1 VDSSHSLEKRQYTKI
16 QNRLSIAFSILA
28 SVITLVIS
36 LAVYLEARRNLYTQ
50 FTERVL
56 SFVSLAE
63 LQQLPNLLSNITTP
77 EDQDTSIYKFLQQEH
92 QKIVDSDP
100 TLGSV
105 YTLRQDQQGNIYF
118 VVDAVSRDL
127 SQSKP
132 SASYGDFYT
141 NPGPVLR
148 ESFATLNRPIA
159 EEGFYADDW
168 GTWLSAYAP
177 IYRDDGTR
185 EGVLGINLSAEAVLT
200 AERNM
205 LITSLVILAFALP
218 IFAIVGWVV
227 GNRLTRPIVELINGV
242 NRITSGDLEYRVAIK
257 SGDEIEAL
265 ADSFNIMTSR
275 VGELVNNLEKR
286 VADRTAELE
295 IVSKQMTKRADLL
308 TTVSDVSRAIS
319 TVQDIEKLLDSIVEL
334 ISNRFNYYHTGI
346 FIIDDKREYAVL
358 QAASSEGGKRMLAR
372 SHKLKVGEEGIVGF
386 VTDSGQ
392 PRVAVDT
399 GAEAI
404 YFKNPDLPGTRS
416 ELTLPL
422 MISERIIGALD
433 VQSEQPDAFSE
444 DDIQVLG
451 TLANQVAVAIQNASL
466 FTETRKAL
474 NEAQIAYQRFVQ
486 TGWKRFMER
495 STQIGYQFTGNTV
508 NPLKTALDRPEINA
522 VLESGEATTDAVTE
536 NKASIPT
543 LAIPIKVRG
552 ETIGVLDIRA
562 LRTDRA
568 WEKTDIT
575 TAQTIADRLAFAL
588 ENARL
593 IDESQKRAARERAI
607 SDMTSKIGSSVD
619 VNTILQQTVQELG
632 RLIGNSEVIIQIGSG
647 NNNQTKE

>member
-1 VDSSHSLEKRQYTKI
+1 VDSSQPLKNKHYTKI
-16 QNRLSIAFSILA
+16 QYRLSLAFSILA

-36 LAVYLEARRNLYTQ
+36 LAVYLEARRNLYAQ

-77 EDQDTSIYKFLQQEH
+77 EDQNTSIYKFLQQEH
-92 QKIVDSDP
+92 LKIVNSDP

-105 YTLRQDQQGNIYF
+105 YTLRQDPQGNIFF
-118 VVDAVSRDL
+118 VVNAVSREI

-132 SASYGDFYT
+132 PASYGDLYT
-141 NPGPVLR
+141 NPSPLLR
-148 ESFATLNRPIA
+148 ETFATLKQPIA
-159 EEGFYADDW
+159 EEGFYTDEW

-185 EGVLGINLSAEAVLT
+185 EGVLGINFSAAAVLT
-200 AERNM
+200 AERSM
-205 LITSLVILAFALP
+205 LITSLVILAIALP
-218 IFAIVGWVV
+218 IFAVLGWVV
-227 GNRLTRPIVELINGV
+227 GNRLTRPIVELNNGV

-265 ADSFNIMTSR
+265 ADSFNTMTSR
-275 VGELVNNLEKR
+275 VGELVNNLEQR

-295 IVSKQMTKRADLL
+295 IVSNQMTKRAELL
-308 TTVSDVSRAIS
+308 TTVSDVSRAIT
-319 TVQDIEKLLDSIVEL
+319 TVQDIEKLLYSIVEL
-334 ISNRFNYYHTGI
+334 ISNRFDYYHTGI

-358 QAASSEGGKRMLAR
+358 QATNSEGGKRMLAR
-372 SHKLKVGEEGIVGF
+372 GHKLKVGEEGIVGF
-386 VTDSGQ
+386 VTVSGQ

-422 MISERIIGALD
+422 LIGEKIIGALD

-444 DDIQVLG
+444 IDIQVLG
-451 TLANQVAVAIQNASL
+451 TLANHVAIAIQNADL

-474 NEAQIAYQRFVQ
+474 NEAQIAYQRFIQ
-486 TGWKRFMER
+486 TGWKRYMEQT
-495 STQIGYQFTGNTV
+495 TQIGYQFTGTTV
-508 NPLKTALDRPEINA
+508 NPLKTALDRSEINA
-522 VLESGEATTDAVTE
+522 VLESGEATSDAVTE
-536 NKASIPT
+536 NNASVPT
-543 LAIPIKVRG
+543 LAVPIKVRG

-562 LRTDRA
+562 LRNDRA
-568 WEKTDIT
+568 WEKTDMAIV
-575 TAQTIADRLAFAL
+575 QTIADRLAFAL

-632 RLIGNSEVIIQIGSG
+632 RLIGNSEVVIQIGSE
-647 NNNQTKE
+647 NNNQSKE